1 MATLRLGER
10 PWDEEELPDVCMKC
24 GAPAEVHKN
33 HLFRWHPGWVFVL
46 ILVHILV
53 YAIVALALTKKRRVR
68 VPLCRAHRHH
78 WLWRQV
84 IIFAG
89 FALVVVL
96 GFGAMIALTDSAPG
110 RRGSDALGGLMCGG
124 TVVGLIAWLVLV
136 AVLQST
142 ALRPRE
148 ITDRD
153 ITLVGVSPAF
163 VRAYAE
169 RQDVASRIDEVARQ
183 RWGRGRGPA
192 PRPAEDTDRVR
203 RPEEEDDPRR
213 SPPDTFQ
220 EG

>member
-24 GAPAEVHKN
+24 GAPAEVHKD

-84 IIFAG
+84 VIFAG
-89 FALVVVL
+89 FALFVL
-96 GFGAMIALTDSAPG
+96 LGVGAIVAMTDSAPG
-110 RRGSDALGGLMCGG
+110 RNNDAFTGLLCGG
-124 TVVGLIAWLVLV
+124 SLVILLAWLVVV

-142 ALRPRE
+142 TIRPRE
-148 ITDRD
+148 ITDRS
-153 ITLVGVSPAF
+153 ITLVGVSKEF
-163 VRAYAE
+163 VHSYE
-169 RQDVASRIDEVARQ
+169 EHQDVAGRIDELARE
-183 RWGRGRGPA
+183 RWGRGRAGS
-192 PRPAEDTDRVR
+192 PRRAEESDRVR
-203 RPEEEDDPRR
+203 RPEEDDEPRR
-213 SPPDTFQ
+213 PDTFQ